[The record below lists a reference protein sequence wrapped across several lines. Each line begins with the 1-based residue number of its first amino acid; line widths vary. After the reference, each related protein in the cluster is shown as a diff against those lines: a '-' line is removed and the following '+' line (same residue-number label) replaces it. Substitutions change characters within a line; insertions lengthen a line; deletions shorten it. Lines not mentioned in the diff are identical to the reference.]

1 MTLLLLPARVPS
13 SLPLT
18 VADIRATIKR
28 DFPGMVLG
36 YDAGFGWVL
45 GTPAPRKVAGMADY
59 RVDIDQMVTPCHVAM
74 KMTPRLLIGGRQ
86 AHGLTMISAWLQEN
100 TPAAVMP
107 LAA

>member
-1 MTLLLLPARVPS
+1 MTLLLPARVPS

-18 VADIRATIKR
+18 VAQIRAMIQQH
-28 DFPGMVLG
+28 FPGMVLG
-36 YDAGFGWVL
+36 YDAGWGWVL
-45 GTPAPRKVAGMADY
+45 GTPAPRKEKGDDF

-86 AHGLTMISAWLQEN
+86 AHGLTTISAWLQEN